1 MVRLD
6 DLQIF
11 VRAAET
17 GSFSAAAREL
27 DIAPAQASA
36 ALQRLERALGVR
48 LFVRSTRRMRLS
60 EDGERY
66 LPHAR
71 AALSA
76 LASGEQVL
84 SEGREEIAGV
94 LKISAPSD
102 LGRNVLLPWLDAFQA
117 RHPRLTLQLRISD
130 RMADLFRQ
138 PVDVA
143 IRYGVLEDSSL
154 VSLAL
159 APDNR
164 RVVCAAP
171 AYLARMGAPGA
182 PADLGKHNCLCYV
195 MDDHVHDRWSFEL
208 PSGACSVRVGG
219 DRISDDAD
227 VVRRWALAGAGLIYK
242 SRVDVIRDLN
252 AGRLV
257 EVFPSTWGQRAPL
270 QMVFAHRAS
279 LTTGV
284 QHLRDF
290 LGAQLRELI
299 AIS

>member
-117 RHPRLTLQLRISD
+117 RHPRLTMQLRISD
-130 RMADLFRQ
+130 RMVDLFRQ

-164 RVVCAAP
+164 RWYARLRPIWLGWALRSRLRISASTIVCATSWTIMSTIDGASSCRVAP
-171 AYLARMGAPGA
+171 AAYAWAA
-182 PADLGKHNCLCYV
+182 IA
-195 MDDHVHDRWSFEL
+195 
-208 PSGACSVRVGG
+208 SVTMPMWFGV
-219 DRISDDAD
+219 
-227 VVRRWALAGAGLIYK
+227 
-242 SRVDVIRDLN
+242 
-252 AGRLV
+252 GRLPEPV
-257 EVFPSTWGQRAPL
+257 
-270 QMVFAHRAS
+270 
-279 LTTGV
+279 
-284 QHLRDF
+284 
-290 LGAQLRELI
+290 
-299 AIS
+299 